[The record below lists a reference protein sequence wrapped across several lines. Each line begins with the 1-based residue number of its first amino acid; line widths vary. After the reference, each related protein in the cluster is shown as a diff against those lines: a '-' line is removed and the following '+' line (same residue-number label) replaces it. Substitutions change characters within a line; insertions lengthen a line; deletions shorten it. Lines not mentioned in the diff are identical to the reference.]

1 MERRGSKISE
11 YKTNQSLINKKKVK
25 QESSYDYA
33 SLAAEIGKL
42 FTIIKHHA
50 KFYIEKLEVENKALE
65 KTIICKSIFYLLFIF
80 IAINKDLSDDL
91 TDLSLSEKIE
101 YDVKEFTDK
110 YKNDLFSETSQMASH
125 APY

>member
-42 FTIIKHHA
+42 
-50 KFYIEKLEVENKALE
+50 
-65 KTIICKSIFYLLFIF
+65 
-80 IAINKDLSDDL
+80 
-91 TDLSLSEKIE
+91 
-101 YDVKEFTDK
+101 
-110 YKNDLFSETSQMASH
+110 
-125 APY
+125 